1 MNIDRPALD
10 AAVAQAIVSR
20 EQAEGLWRFL
30 AERDRDTPRF
40 RFAHVLYYLGGMVAI
55 GAMSLFMT
63 MGWERYGGAGILA
76 IAVAYFVL
84 ALALT
89 RYLLGRGLQIP
100 AGITGTLAVVLVPL
114 AIYGAQVMMGLWPDT
129 RLAYRDYHYRIDWRW
144 LMMEFGTLAAS
155 AILLWRLPLPFMTMP
170 LAVTLWYMSM
180 DTVPFLVGL
189 GESAPNYDWNLHK
202 LVSVWFGVLTM
213 LLAFWIDV
221 RARKDRDF
229 AFWLYL
235 FGVMTFWGGLTSLD
249 SSSELGKLFYCGINI
264 AMIFVGATL
273 GRRVFAVF
281 GGIGVALYL
290 GHLADRVFRDSM
302 LFPLALSA
310 IGLMVIGIGILWQR
324 NEATIEGRLRTL
336 LPTPVRE
343 LIERRAA

>member
-40 RFAHVLYYLGGMVAI
+40 RFAHVLYYLGGMV
-55 GAMSLFMT
+55 
-63 MGWERYGGAGILA
+63 
-76 IAVAYFVL
+76 
-84 ALALT
+84 
-89 RYLLGRGLQIP
+89 
-100 AGITGTLAVVLVPL
+100 
-114 AIYGAQVMMGLWPDT
+114 
-129 RLAYRDYHYRIDWRW
+129 
-144 LMMEFGTLAAS
+144 
-155 AILLWRLPLPFMTMP
+155 
-170 LAVTLWYMSM
+170 
-180 DTVPFLVGL
+180 
-189 GESAPNYDWNLHK
+189 
-202 LVSVWFGVLTM
+202 
-213 LLAFWIDV
+213 
-221 RARKDRDF
+221 
-229 AFWLYL
+229 
-235 FGVMTFWGGLTSLD
+235 
-249 SSSELGKLFYCGINI
+249 INV
-264 AMIFVGATL
+264 AMIFVGAAL